1 MVETLCHSAMTSVPP
16 VVAAGSGL
24 YFVPA
29 RSMPFEGTGVGLPGA
44 AAEPA
49 AGADAA
55 ASLEDGPTVCP
66 HALATRATT
75 PKRATRRFC
84 DICIPFT
91 RSGVTSF
98 SATSGAIRGHALAH
112 ASDRVEPA
120 PSHLKSRAPK
130 R

>member
-29 RSMPFEGTGVGLPGA
+29 RSTPFEGTGVGLPGA

-55 ASLEDGPTVCP
+55 ASLEDGPAVCP

-84 DICIPFT
+84 DICDPFHQI
-91 RSGVTSF
+91 RRHELLRDVRGH
-98 SATSGAIRGHALAH
+98 SGARIGAC
-112 ASDRVEPA
+112 
-120 PSHLKSRAPK
+120 
-130 R
+130 